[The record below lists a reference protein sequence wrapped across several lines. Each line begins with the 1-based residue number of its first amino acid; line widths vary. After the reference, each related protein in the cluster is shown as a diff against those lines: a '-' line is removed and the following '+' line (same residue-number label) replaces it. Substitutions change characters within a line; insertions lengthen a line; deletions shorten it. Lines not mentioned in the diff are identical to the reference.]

1 MKKILLVLFTVVFFL
16 YQVPSIVKL
25 SAQTVDLPIIC
36 GCPSEINKVYQ
47 DRGTGETCVTDF
59 ATFKEDPT
67 VNHLWVEDAEITAQG
82 KTDDRARQFIYWVV
96 TNSSIDNHPVLF
108 KIWSTVRNVSYFFV
122 IIVAAIM
129 GVGMIITQRSAFN
142 TNIKVWPTVMKIAAI
157 LLFITFSA
165 SLVITVI
172 QISDILMKFF
182 IENLGG
188 KDLFN
193 IYFASISQEK
203 NYLDFVG
210 CRDLNIRVQ
219 EAYKAEMMMLK
230 LTNISYYVMG
240 GMLILRKVFL
250 WFLLFVSPFLA
261 LLMPFVFIRNIG
273 WIWIGVFFQ
282 WVFYGPLFALFLG
295 ALASIWKAGIP
306 YIFDFSRVGSTQG
319 YIFPTAINILYG
331 GPAQHLA
338 ILNNGNY
345 IDTFA
350 EYVITLIM
358 LWAVTFFPWWLLRIF
373 RDYCCEGIIAMKNIL
388 MSMYDQQRGTPP
400 TPPGPVP
407 TPTSIG
413 TGLKIPR
420 EVEIPIK
427 VKLETVEEIKRAKSE
442 EISRSLNMTATR
454 LTDIAHFET
463 NKQINETMKK
473 NMNYLQNPI
482 QAETITDRQKYMN
495 LRTELYNRALKND
508 AVAKG
513 ILSSIS
519 TSRIEQTEKRQEIL
533 RSIPRMVPVTHVVSM
548 KVKMTQE
555 TVKSITAS
563 LAGNANIVNAIAEKT
578 KLQTA
583 QVKTVLSSLN
593 QNIDESPTQIAQ
605 KVAEQSGIKK
615 EEVVKIIENLPES
628 VKENKDVVQSVVEY
642 VTQPEKNI
650 EQTVSIPPSIS
661 LEDYEQVKKMWK
673 HQYEKGE
680 VPVAENIKTRE
691 QWVDQDI
698 VFITNTLNKLLSPN
712 EELRQQG
719 LDDIG
724 YILPIFLINNLK
736 GEELI
741 VYLKA
746 KLEAAKAVQEEKQ
759 KEKEIEERL
768 KSKTEEEFV
777 EVATPKE
784 KEKAQEMKM
793 EEKMEIPEGERNTT
807 NNPINTN
814 KPINEENKK

>member
-1 MKKILLVLFTVVFFL
+1 MKKILLTLFIVVSFFYL
-16 YQVPSIVKL
+16 ALFLGEVH
-25 SAQTVDLPIIC
+25 AQGVQQQFTQANQQEPIIC
-36 GCPSEINKVYQ
+36 GCPVELNKVYQ
-47 DRGTGETCVTDF
+47 DRGTGEACVTDF
-59 ATFKEDPT
+59 TTFQQDPAT
-67 VNHLWVEDAEITAQG
+67 NHLWVEDAEITSQG
-82 KTDDRARQFIYWVV
+82 KADERARQFIYWVV
-96 TNSSIDNHPVLF
+96 TNGSIDNHPVLF

-122 IIVAAIM
+122 IIIAAIM
-129 GVGMIITQRSAFN
+129 GLGMIVTQRSSFN
-142 TNIKVWPTVMKIAAI
+142 TNIKVWPSVMKIIAV

-165 SLVITVI
+165 SLVITII
-172 QISDILMKFF
+172 QLSDVLMKFF

-193 IYFASISQEK
+193 IYFASVSQEK

-219 EAYKAEMMMLK
+219 EAYKSEMMLLK

-240 GMLILRKVFL
+240 GMLILRKILL

-295 ALASIWKAGIP
+295 ALASIWKVGIP
-306 YIFDFSRVGSTQG
+306 FIFDFSRTGTTQG

-331 GPAQHLA
+331 GPAQKLS

-345 IDTFA
+345 VDTFT

-373 RDYCCEGIIAMKNIL
+373 RDYCCEGIVAMKNIL
-388 MSMYDQQRGTPP
+388 MSMYDQQRGSPP
-400 TPPGPVP
+400 TPPGTVP

-413 TGLKIPR
+413 TSLKIPR
-420 EVEIPIK
+420 EIEIPVK

-442 EISRSLNMTATR
+442 DISRSLNMTATH

-463 NKQINETMKK
+463 NKQVNETVKK
-473 NMNYLQNPI
+473 NINYLQNPI

-508 AVAKG
+508 TIAKG

-519 TSRIEQTEKRQEIL
+519 TSPIEQTERRKELLQ
-533 RSIPRMVPVTHVVSM
+533 SIKQVAPTIKLVTVKVAVPGEKG
-548 KVKMTQE
+548 KVK
-555 TVKSITAS
+555 
-563 LAGNANIVNAIAEKT
+563 
-578 KLQTA
+578 
-583 QVKTVLSSLN
+583 
-593 QNIDESPTQIAQ
+593 
-605 KVAEQSGIKK
+605 
-615 EEVVKIIENLPES
+615 EVVKP
-628 VKENKDVVQSVVEY
+628 
-642 VTQPEKNI
+642 PEKPI
-650 EQTVSIPPSIS
+650 ETLIPVPPSVSI
-661 LEDYEQVKKMWK
+661 EDYEQVKKMWK
-673 HQYEKGE
+673 QQYEKEE
-680 VPVAENIKTRE
+680 VPVTENIKTRE

-712 EELRQQG
+712 DELRQQG

-768 KSKTEEEFV
+768 KSKSEEEFV
-777 EVATPKE
+777 EVTQPKE
-784 KEKAQEMKM
+784 EEKAKELKM
-793 EEKMEIPEGERNTT
+793 EEKMDIPVEKTDDDKLKETS
-807 NNPINTN
+807 
-814 KPINEENKK
+814 K